1 MYGKFYAKNPKNLKF
16 LSGEIILIKEL
27 VAHVKSIADRNGV
40 NTGLSHFKSSTEITK
55 VYDLMPQIST
65 NAKQIKHSYFLS
77 KLLATFERNAEHKKG
92 GYRYDSDLQHFS
104 MLLRMISGP
113 LAYQTLQSNLEGA
126 LPPLPSINRYI
137 RASHFH
143 ITKGILRCA
152 II

>member
-1 MYGKFYAKNPKNLKF
+1 MKTEELYGKFYANNPKNFKF

-27 VAHVKSIADRNGV
+27 FAHVKSIADRNGV
-40 NTGLSHFKSSTEITK
+40 TK